1 MNLRRVLALTLK
13 EWREI
18 VRDPVYLT
26 LAFVIPVVL
35 MVVVGHGITQ
45 DVDNVGL
52 IVLDEDRT
60 TTSRAYLQNFVS
72 TRHFRLAGRA
82 QGLKEAEAMFLR
94 GGSRVVLWI
103 GPGFERDLVGGRPA
117 HVQAIVDG
125 TFTVTARTIRAY
137 LEAINARAAGAIV
150 VPMLARRLQLP
161 EARVADLVQ
170 PLRLRVRFLYN
181 PAVRSNHA
189 VAPPLMMLVLLL
201 VPPLLT
207 AVSVVREK
215 ETGALYNIASSTVT
229 RLEFLVGKLAPA
241 VGVSIVDA
249 VLLWLIARFYFGAP
263 FHGSAWQFALATVLY
278 VVATSALGLL
288 VSIATRTQQA
298 AIMIATMTAFIVAFQ
313 FAGMFTPLESM
324 SGVGA
329 VIARLFPASYYDTI
343 VMGSFLKAVGIG
355 ALWPEYLALA
365 LYGLVVLGLAHA
377 LFRKRVRS

>member
-1 MNLRRVLALTLK
+1 MNLRRVLALTQK

-26 LAFVIPVVL
+26 LAFVIPIVL
-35 MVVVGHGITQ
+35 MVVVGHGVTQ

-52 IVLDEDRT
+52 VVLDEDRT
-60 TTSRAYLQNFVS
+60 TTSRAYVQNFVS
-72 TRHFRLAGRA
+72 TRHFRLAA
-82 QGLKEAEAMFLR
+82 HAEGLQQAEAMLLR
-94 GGSRVVLWI
+94 GESRVVLWI
-103 GPGFERDLVGGRPA
+103 GPGFERDLAAGRPA
-117 HVQAIVDG
+117 DVQAIVDG

-137 LEAINARAAGAIV
+137 LEALNARAAGTIA
-150 VPMLARRLQLP
+150 VPLLARRLQLP

-170 PLRLRVRFLYN
+170 PLRVRVRFLYN
-181 PAVRSNHA
+181 PAVRSHYA
-189 VAPPLMMLVLLL
+189 VAPPLMMVVLLL

-215 ETGALYNIASSTVT
+215 ETGAIYNIASSTVT

-241 VGVSIVDA
+241 ASVSLVDA

-263 FHGSAWQFALATVLY
+263 FHGSLWQFALATVLY
-278 VVATSALGLL
+278 VLATSALGLL

-324 SGVGA
+324 AGAGA

-343 VMGSFLKAVGIG
+343 VMGSFLKAIGIK

-365 LYGLVVLGLAHA
+365 LYGLAVLGVAHA
-377 LFRKRVRS
+377 LFRKRVKS